1 MVNFLGLSAV
11 GHGRRLRGVN
21 MGLGFNMIEDG
32 LEQLGVPKLTSSVIE
47 AIEVSVLFNPSEMGS
62 SKSGVACERG
72 VRLRV

>member
-1 MVNFLGLSAV
+1 
-11 GHGRRLRGVN
+11 